1 MKVAITGA
9 SGFIGKLLV
18 KKHLEM
24 GDEINIL
31 SRKNT
36 NEYEIYTNVKFFLGD
51 ICNID
56 SLVDFVEKVDVLYH
70 CAAEIKEESKMQLIN
85 EEGTKNL
92 IKVASGKIKHWVQLS
107 STGVYG
113 AVYDGQISEEQP
125 YNPNNEYERTKLN
138 SDLLL
143 LKPQEKLK
151 FTFTIIRP
159 SNVFGYQMK
168 NQSIFQL
175 IKSIEKGFYFFIGPK
190 GASANY
196 VPVEN
201 VIEAMYLAAK
211 MTNAVNEIFIV
222 SNSCSIEEFVDF
234 IAKELGVATPKKR
247 VPVSVIKFLAKISS
261 FIPNNP
267 LTISR
272 VLALSN
278 RVVYKTTKIENKL
291 SYKSKKSIQDTIA
304 DLVSFHKGVNN

>member
-9 SGFIGKLLV
+9 SGFIGKL
-18 KKHLEM
+18 LEM

-159 SNVFGYQMK
+159 SNVFGQR
-168 NQSIFQL
+168 
-175 IKSIEKGFYFFIGPK
+175 
-190 GASANY
+190 
-196 VPVEN
+196 VR
-201 VIEAMYLAAK
+201 
-211 MTNAVNEIFIV
+211 
-222 SNSCSIEEFVDF
+222 SCD
-234 IAKELGVATPKKR
+234 
-247 VPVSVIKFLAKISS
+247 
-261 FIPNNP
+261 
-267 LTISR
+267 
-272 VLALSN
+272 
-278 RVVYKTTKIENKL
+278 TK
-291 SYKSKKSIQDTIA
+291 KKSTCF
-304 DLVSFHKGVNN
+304 SN